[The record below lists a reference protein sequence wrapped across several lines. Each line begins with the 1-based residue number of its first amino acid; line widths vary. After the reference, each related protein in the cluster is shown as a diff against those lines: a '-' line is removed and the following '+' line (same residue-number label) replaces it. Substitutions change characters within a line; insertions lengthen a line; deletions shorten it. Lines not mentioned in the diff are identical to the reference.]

1 MKKHILIGVLWLALP
16 AFSAMAAD
24 YLVEQ
29 SAKEGQLNVVT
40 SAKDQLA
47 IGEDGFLGPF
57 ASEGDKVT
65 WTVAVPKASEYQ
77 LRLFFNAQWGGK
89 KNTLVVNGG
98 KPVQVDFPQTGE
110 AGEEKVSR

>member
-47 IGEDGFLGPF
+47 IV
-57 ASEGDKVT
+57 SS
-65 WTVAVPKASEYQ
+65 VPLPA
-77 LRLFFNAQWGGK
+77 RG
-89 KNTLVVNGG
+89 T
-98 KPVQVDFPQTGE
+98 
-110 AGEEKVSR
+110 R